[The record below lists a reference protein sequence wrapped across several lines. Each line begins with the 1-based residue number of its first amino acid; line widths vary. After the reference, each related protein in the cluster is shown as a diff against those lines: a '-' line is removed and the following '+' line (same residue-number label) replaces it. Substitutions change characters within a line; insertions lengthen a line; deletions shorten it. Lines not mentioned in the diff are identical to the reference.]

1 MFDSTHQVIGC
12 QVGTLLASTST
23 KDLIANYK
31 PAMVT
36 TAGRQCSSV
45 GLAGVG
51 CVIRLS
57 GIT

>member
-23 KDLIANYK
+23 KDLIADYK

-51 CVIRLS
+51 CS
-57 GIT
+57 D